1 MKTKLSALF
10 ASSPPGSLPRLA
22 MRATEQL
29 TAFFIVNDLKSL
41 RVIAQGPPRFHG
53 EVRKNTTR
61 REDLALFDVSDWTAT
76 HVNGG
81 KEIEHVADRKLLLRP
96 SKRWAEG

>member
-1 MKTKLSALF
+1 M
-10 ASSPPGSLPRLA
+10 PRLA

-53 EVRKNTTR
+53 EIRKNTTR

-76 HVNGG
+76 HVNGC

-96 SKRWAEG
+96 SKHWAEG

>member
-1 MKTKLSALF
+1 MKAKLSAFF
-10 ASSPPGSLPRLA
+10 ASSLPGSLPRLA

-29 TAFFIVNDLKSL
+29 TAFFIVNDLKIL

-61 REDLALFDVSDWTAT
+61 RGDVALFDFSDWTAML
-76 HVNGG
+76 VNGG
-81 KEIEHVADRKLLLRP
+81 KKVEHSNIFNSNRNQSLEEKQH
-96 SKRWAEG
+96 

>member
-1 MKTKLSALF
+1 MKTKLSAFF

-53 EVRKNTTR
+53 AIRKNTTR
-61 REDLALFDVSDWTAT
+61 RGNAPLFDVTDWTAML
-76 HVNGG
+76 VNDG
-81 KEIEHVADRKLLLRP
+81 KEIEHSDI
-96 SKRWAEG
+96 E